1 MPKVLIGI
9 SANEKPVAPDLP
21 IIHLSSSR
29 NFADGVKK
37 AGGLPVYLPVST
49 EDEAKDYMAAIDALL
64 LTGGQD
70 VHPSFYGQERQTEKN
85 DYDINRDRFEL
96 ALIKEALAQRKP
108 ILAVCRGMQ
117 LLNVAL
123 GGTLN
128 QEISSH
134 ALGSPLQLAHQ
145 IEAVEGSD
153 LSRLF
158 ISGGSVNSEH
168 HQSLDKL
175 GQNLVVTAR
184 DPRDGTIEAVELPNY
199 PLLAVQWHPEFLIDQ
214 SVSDQSLFDDLVEKA
229 KAAKQV

>member
-1 MPKVLIGI
+1 MTKVLIGI
-9 SANEKPVAPDLP
+9 SANEKPVAPDIP

-29 NFADGVKK
+29 NFADGIKK
-37 AGGLPVYLPVST
+37 ADGLPVYLPVST
-49 EDEAKDYMAAIDALL
+49 EAEAKDYIDTIDALL

-128 QEISSH
+128 QEIPDH
-134 ALGSPLQLAHQ
+134 APGSPLKLAHQ
-145 IEAVEGSD
+145 IEVAEDSY

-158 ISGGSVNSEH
+158 TSGASVNSVH

-175 GQNLVVTAR
+175 GKDLVVTAR
-184 DPRDGTIEAVELPNY
+184 DPRDGVIESVELPHY
-199 PLLAVQWHPEFLIDQ
+199 PLLAVQWHPEFLIEQ
-214 SVSDQSLFDDLVEKA
+214 SPSDQALFDDLVKKA
-229 KAAKQV
+229 EAANQA